1 MFKENA
7 FIVFS
12 VWNIFTAVFMTHY
25 FIFALY
31 NNVKGVNT
39 MTIQE
44 ALRKNESFS
53 DSEKEIAEYIL
64 EQKDKI
70 LDHSVQ
76 DIAEAT
82 FTSTSSV
89 VRLCRK
95 IGLDGFKEFKIRYTA
110 ELERRIDQMEDIN
123 PDFPFEKN
131 DTAFDIAQKMN
142 VLMTNTINASYDMI
156 TRNIKN
162 LQNAARLINRS
173 NRILLAGMGDS
184 QLKGQVFQSNMM
196 KINKIILMCNI
207 LGEQNSLADIMTKD
221 DCAIIVSY
229 SGDTRLV
236 YETVEVLKRRSVPII
251 AITSNSGSMIG
262 KAADIILEMPKKEE
276 KWAKQATFVSQ
287 VATEYYLNV
296 LYSYIYV
303 MDYETN
309 NSFRKR
315 NIQEHSDT
323 RY

>member
-1 MFKENA
+1 
-7 FIVFS
+7 
-12 VWNIFTAVFMTHY
+12 
-25 FIFALY
+25 
-31 NNVKGVNT
+31 
-39 MTIQE
+39 
-44 ALRKNESFS
+44 
-53 DSEKEIAEYIL
+53 
-64 EQKDKI
+64 
-70 LDHSVQ
+70 
-76 DIAEAT
+76 
-82 FTSTSSV
+82 
-89 VRLCRK
+89 
-95 IGLDGFKEFKIRYTA
+95 
-110 ELERRIDQMEDIN
+110 MEDIN

>member
-1 MFKENA
+1 
-7 FIVFS
+7 
-12 VWNIFTAVFMTHY
+12 
-25 FIFALY
+25 
-31 NNVKGVNT
+31 

>member
-1 MFKENA
+1 
-7 FIVFS
+7 
-12 VWNIFTAVFMTHY
+12 
-25 FIFALY
+25 
-31 NNVKGVNT
+31 
-39 MTIQE
+39 
-44 ALRKNESFS
+44 
-53 DSEKEIAEYIL
+53 
-64 EQKDKI
+64 
-70 LDHSVQ
+70 
-76 DIAEAT
+76 
-82 FTSTSSV
+82 
-89 VRLCRK
+89 
-95 IGLDGFKEFKIRYTA
+95 
-110 ELERRIDQMEDIN
+110 
-123 PDFPFEKN
+123 
-131 DTAFDIAQKMN
+131 
-142 VLMTNTINASYDMI
+142 MTNTINASYDMI

>member
-1 MFKENA
+1 
-7 FIVFS
+7 
-12 VWNIFTAVFMTHY
+12 
-25 FIFALY
+25 
-31 NNVKGVNT
+31 

-173 NRILLAGMGDS
+173 NRLLLAGMGDS